1 MDSNTK
7 KTPSRLQAALGATL
21 VGTGVALT
29 DYLDS
34 PRQRAL
40 AYAGLMGA
48 GIGVIGMIPQ
58 DDGSRYLFPDDSTLL
73 NDQLRQE
80 LGDLGVTPGPVSD
93 YEGIR
98 GPVATWLYVGLFLLF
113 TALIIRLD
121 MAFTKRLARVLSRRG
136 VSRPYSVLG
145 ILYAVTSYVTCEFD
159 MRVRR
164 ASQSGV

>member
-1 MDSNTK
+1 MDSSTTK
-7 KTPSRLQAALGATL
+7 TSPWLQAALGATL
-21 VGTGVALT
+21 VGTGVALI

-34 PRQRAL
+34 PRQRTL

-73 NDQLRQE
+73 NDQLRQD
-80 LGDLGVTPGPVSD
+80 LGDFGVTPGPASD

-98 GPVATWLYVGLFLLF
+98 GPVAAWLYVGLFLLF

-121 MAFTKRLARVLSRRG
+121 MAFTKRIARFLSRRG
-136 VSRPYSVLG
+136 ASRPYTLLG
-145 ILYAVTSYVTCEFD
+145 IFYAATSYATCELD
-159 MRVRR
+159 MWSRT
-164 ASQSGV
+164 ASSSGV